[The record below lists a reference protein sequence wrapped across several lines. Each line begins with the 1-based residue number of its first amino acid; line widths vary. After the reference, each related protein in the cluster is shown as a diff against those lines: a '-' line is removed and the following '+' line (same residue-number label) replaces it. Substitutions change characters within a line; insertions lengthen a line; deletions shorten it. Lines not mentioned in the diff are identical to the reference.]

1 VTVVT
6 AFRPKQQMHTE
17 PNDGDLLRRMLAG
30 DEEAFTAL
38 YKRHQ
43 AGIYRF
49 ARQMAGEASLAE
61 EVTQEVFLTLMREG
75 KSFDPRR
82 GAVRSWLYGI
92 ARNCIRRCLER
103 ERQYVALDSEDRE
116 ENGSELLAD
125 SRAPGDG
132 LAGLSNRETVEQVRR
147 AVLALPAS
155 YREAV
160 VLCEL
165 HELGYAEAAQILGC
179 PVGTVRSRLHRAR
192 ELLAQRLN
200 ARREAPAGVAAGAR
214 QGQRW

>member
-1 VTVVT
+1 
-6 AFRPKQQMHTE
+6 MHTE

-38 YKRHQ
+38 YRRHQ

-49 ARQMAGEASLAE
+49 ARQMTGETSLAE

-75 KSFDPRR
+75 RSFDPRR
-82 GAVRSWLYGI
+82 GAMRSWLYGI

-103 ERQYVALDSEDRE
+103 ERPYVALDSEEGE
-116 ENGSELLAD
+116 ENASELLAD
-125 SRAPGDG
+125 PRAPGDG
-132 LAGLSNRETVEQVRR
+132 LAGLGNRETVEQVRR

-160 VLCEL
+160 ILCEL

-192 ELLAQRLN
+192 ELLAQRMN